1 MKLGVHVSIAGSIDL
16 SIDRAKS
23 LGIDTFQIFTRNPR
37 GWKFTDLKSN
47 DVDNFQNKIL
57 TEKIQSVVCHMP
69 YLPNL
74 SSPKD
79 YVHKLSI
86 ETLTTE
92 LNRCNQLGIKYVVT
106 HIGSHL
112 GSGVEEGLKRVSVAC
127 NQSLANS
134 KGDSMIILENT
145 AGTKN
150 SVGSKFEELKHIFD
164 NVDDNTRLGF
174 CFDTCHAFAA
184 GYDLSTKN
192 AVHNTISELDHI
204 LGLNNLK
211 VVHLNDS
218 KGGLGEHLD
227 RHHHIGQGYIGE
239 KGFREILKNQSITNL
254 PMILE
259 TPIDENT
266 GDLDNIK
273 KIQILHSHS

>member
-1 MKLGVHVSIAGSIDL
+1 M
-16 SIDRAKS
+16 
-23 LGIDTFQIFTRNPR
+23 
-37 GWKFTDLKSN
+37 
-47 DVDNFQNKIL
+47 
-57 TEKIQSVVCHMP
+57 
-69 YLPNL
+69 
-74 SSPKD
+74 
-79 YVHKLSI
+79 
-86 ETLTTE
+86 
-92 LNRCNQLGIKYVVT
+92 
-106 HIGSHL
+106 
-112 GSGVEEGLKRVSVAC
+112 EEGLKRVIDAC

-150 SVGSKFEELKHIFD
+150 SVGSKFEELKQIYD

-192 AVHNTISELDHI
+192 AVHNTINELDHI

-239 KGFREILKNQSITNL
+239 KGFREILKNQSITDL

-266 GDLDNIK
+266 GDLENIK
-273 KIQILHSHS
+273 KIQILYSHL